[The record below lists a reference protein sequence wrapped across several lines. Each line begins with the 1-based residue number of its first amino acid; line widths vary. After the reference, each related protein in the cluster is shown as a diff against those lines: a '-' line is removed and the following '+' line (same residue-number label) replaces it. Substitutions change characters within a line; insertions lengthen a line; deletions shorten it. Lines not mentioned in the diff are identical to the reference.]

1 MLIKYYRYFVSQVCV
16 HYDTISLHSQQSPII
31 ARQKLCADTD
41 TWQQH
46 GGQAGKGKTQLVIPL
61 DCGDGQDGAGRSFS
75 PKLFDKIVIV
85 SQ

>member
-1 MLIKYYRYFVSQVCV
+1 MSRSGRRNLTIGKYLMLIKYYRYFVSQVCV

-46 GGQAGKGKTQLVIPL
+46 GETSWERKNSTCYPSRLWGWSGW
-61 DCGDGQDGAGRSFS
+61 SW
-75 PKLFDKIVIV
+75 
-85 SQ
+85 